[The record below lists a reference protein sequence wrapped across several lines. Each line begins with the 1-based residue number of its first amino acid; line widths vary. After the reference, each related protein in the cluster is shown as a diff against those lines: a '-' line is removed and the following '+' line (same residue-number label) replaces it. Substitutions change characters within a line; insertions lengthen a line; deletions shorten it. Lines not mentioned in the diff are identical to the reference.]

1 MARLSEEA
9 LDELAV
15 LPDLLPESDFRLDE
29 DSGEVVT
36 GQMFARLEP
45 PADIVRVSAPS
56 QRLDLK
62 HLPPIVVCFRI
73 GEDYPESQPPQVD
86 LTCPWLTI
94 KQLGAIC
101 SEMESIW
108 QQRDGEVV
116 LFAWYGWLKND
127 GWAHLNLGSTLDLQ
141 VPTERQLRISDTST
155 VLQDAASLKWLL
167 RHLSDYNDR
176 EERRVFEQNTY
187 ECDVCGSTKE
197 GAACYPLTVCRHVF
211 CKGCLK
217 GWFETQISEGA
228 VRALT
233 CPECSDQANPRDV
246 KATVEPKL
254 YERWDKLLLQQTI
267 EQQSDVVTCPRCQG
281 PVIKESDQ
289 NLALCPDPKCCFNFC
304 ILCKRAWHG
313 VEGCVVEDM
322 TALVE
327 EYEVAD
333 EPTKRLLEERYGRKK
348 LQEATV
354 EAASEAYLRQN
365 AKKCPFCKARIEK
378 TEGCNKMQCTK
389 CSTLFCWLC
398 HAKLSK
404 ENPYSHFRLGSAA
417 GAGGTTPCSGRLFE
431 GMQMD
436 DEDDLW

>member
-327 EYEVAD
+327 EYEVAGWGLGSLTANLLFPFVAGCCVSCTL
-333 EPTKRLLEERYGRKK
+333 ECPPIGAGSSTPFLKCRRANQAAARGAVWAEKASGSNGGSCIGSLLATKRQEMPV
-348 LQEATV
+348 LQ
-354 EAASEAYLRQN
+354 S
-365 AKKCPFCKARIEK
+365 P
-378 TEGCNKMQCTK
+378 
-389 CSTLFCWLC
+389 
-398 HAKLSK
+398 H
-404 ENPYSHFRLGSAA
+404 
-417 GAGGTTPCSGRLFE
+417 
-431 GMQMD
+431 
-436 DEDDLW
+436 